1 MIRTLLRA
9 TLALLITVGSMGLF
23 LSASFAAPQ
32 DYSLEV
38 LHQPVKAGQDA
49 SFSLQVKRVSSGK
62 VISDAAI
69 SEPKLHMVMGSMDMP
84 ISVRPLSSE
93 EKDIYRFGGN
103 LTMYGEHTLDLTVTV
118 PGEKEPIHTTIKFQ
132 VVK

>member
-9 TLALLITVGSMGLF
+9 ILALLITVGSMGLS
-23 LSASFAAPQ
+23 LSASFAASQ

-38 LHQPVKAGQDA
+38 LHQPIKAGQDA
-49 SFSLQVKRVSSGK
+49 SFSVQVKQVLSGK
-62 VISDAAI
+62 IVSEASI

-84 ISVRPLSSE
+84 IAVKPISSD
-93 EKDIYRFGGN
+93 EKGIYRFGGN

-118 PGEKEPIHTTIKFQ
+118 PGEKEPIHTMIKFQ
-132 VVK
+132 VVR